1 MDVKNGAQ
9 VTAHHLLVSE
19 VQGGH
24 GGEHTEL
31 SGSTLR
37 FGGPGLAVRV
47 QDATLELSHLTAMGL
62 EGGEVPWVNDNNAPL
77 SPGLAQAIRVE
88 SLSGNHT
95 VKLDHVIVSDVSGG
109 DVEDG
114 VWCLWSD
121 SGNALSKLQVS
132 NSNLHACGPE
142 GSDGANYAKN
152 AALLDGMMYVDPLF
166 MDPNNGNYRL
176 SSGSPLI
183 DAGVSGV
190 EACLDY
196 ELEPE
201 PNGCAL
207 NLGYYGGTEEAA
219 TKAGADHCVCPV
231 ED

>member
-1 MDVKNGAQ
+1 VALWAENSAE
-9 VTAHHLLVSE
+9 VIANHLLATD
-19 VQGGH
+19 VQAGI
-24 GGEHTEL
+24 GGEDSSWL
-31 SGSTLR
+31 GNSDA
-37 FGGPGLAVRV
+37 GLAAGIRV
-47 QDATLELSHLTAMGL
+47 SDATVLVSHSTISDLTSFT
-62 EGGEVPWVNDNNAPL
+62 E
-77 SPGLAQAIRVE
+77 LAQAIRLDELTATHV
-88 SLSGNHT
+88 T
-95 VKLDHVIVSDVSGG
+95 KLDHVIISDVSGA
-109 DVEDG
+109 DVEG
-114 VWCLWSD
+114 ETRCLWSAGAN
-121 SGNALSKLQVS
+121 SLSKLQVS

-142 GSDGANYAKN
+142 GSDGTNYQKN
-152 AALLDGMMYVDPLF
+152 AAVLDGMMYVDPLF

-183 DAGVSGV
+183 DAGLSGM

-207 NLGYYGGTEEAA
+207 NLGYYGGTAEAA